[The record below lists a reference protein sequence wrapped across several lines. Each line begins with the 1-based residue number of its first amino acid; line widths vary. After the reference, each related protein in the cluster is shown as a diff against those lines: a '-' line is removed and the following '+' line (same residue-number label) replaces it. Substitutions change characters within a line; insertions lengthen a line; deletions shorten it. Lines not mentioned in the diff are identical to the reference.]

1 VEGDN
6 EIGKGNA
13 LIRFYLKRD
22 PSNMTDTQWARAVSD
37 IQYCLQVEKRMTG
50 AAMADILSLIQK

>member
-13 LIRFYLKRD
+13 LIRFYLRQD
-22 PSNMTDTQWARAVSD
+22 PSNMTDTQWAKAVSD
-37 IQYCLQVEKRMTG
+37 IQYCLQVEKCMTG
-50 AAMADILSLIQK
+50 AAIAEILSVIKN